1 MRLIAILIILSLHF
15 ANNVSGQEKV
25 FFNSRPIDTLRYADI
40 KGSPY
45 LYEEWKLAD
54 IESRNGKLYKQV
66 LLNYNGYEQKFE
78 VDQAGTRIT
87 LDESLYDT
95 IIVYLQ
101 DTVSGNKEW
110 FIKGLHYDLALSFA
124 NVIYSSEQIKLIR
137 DFRVRVSETTNEL
150 HGDPSVRKK
159 FVANEV
165 YSILYNSK
173 LHFVRLSKK
182 SLGRIF
188 DNKELVKEIVINN
201 NLNLSEEA
209 DLLEFLKIL
218 DRQLYQ

>member
-1 MRLIAILIILSLHF
+1 MRLIAIIMLLSLHF
-15 ANNVSGQEKV
+15 ANTVSGQAKV
-25 FFNSRPIDTLRYADI
+25 FFNSRPIDTLRYAEI

-45 LYEEWKLAD
+45 LYKEWKLAD
-54 IESRNGKLYKQV
+54 IESRNGKLYEHV
-66 LLNYNGYEQKFE
+66 LLNYNGYERKFE
-78 VDQAGTRIT
+78 VAQSGTMRS

-101 DTVSGNKEW
+101 NTDSGNKEW

-124 NVIYSSEQIKLIR
+124 NVIYNSEHIKLIR
-137 DFRVRVSETTNEL
+137 DFRVRISETTNEL

-159 FVANEV
+159 FVTNEV

-173 LHFVRLSKK
+173 LYFVRLSKK
-182 SLGRIF
+182 SLGNLFENR
-188 DNKELVKEIVINN
+188 ELVNKIVINN
-201 NLNLSEEA
+201 NLNLSAEA
-209 DLLEFLKIL
+209 DLLKFLKIL

>member
-1 MRLIAILIILSLHF
+1 MRLIAIIMLLSLHF
-15 ANNVSGQEKV
+15 ANTVSGQAKV
-25 FFNSRPIDTLRYADI
+25 FFNSRPIDTLRYAEI

-45 LYEEWKLAD
+45 LYKEWKLAD
-54 IESRNGKLYKQV
+54 IESRNGKLHEHV
-66 LLNYNGYEQKFE
+66 LLNYNGYERKFE
-78 VDQAGTRIT
+78 VAQSGTMRS

-101 DTVSGNKEW
+101 NTDSGNKEW

-124 NVIYSSEQIKLIR
+124 NVIYNSEHIKLIR
-137 DFRVRVSETTNEL
+137 DFRVRISETTNEL

-159 FVANEV
+159 FVTNEV

-182 SLGRIF
+182 NLGALFENR
-188 DNKELVKEIVINN
+188 ELVNKIVINN

-209 DLLEFLKIL
+209 DLLKFLKIL